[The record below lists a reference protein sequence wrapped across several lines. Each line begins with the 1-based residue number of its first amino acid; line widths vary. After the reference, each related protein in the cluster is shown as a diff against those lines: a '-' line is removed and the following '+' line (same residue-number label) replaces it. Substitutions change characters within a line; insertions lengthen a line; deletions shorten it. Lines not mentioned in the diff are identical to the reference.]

1 MAILYCIWW
10 FFYHM
15 GYTSAIFT
23 SALALTAACSAAFS
37 SMATE
42 KNLPPRSLGTT
53 RPTLKLKQWPANS
66 YMEFY
71 GVLNHNLWA
80 VTICTW
86 WNVVKSWTIQ
96 YYTSVLIQFLWLVMA
111 NCRQLPSTTMCFS
124 WITLGIA
131 TVDHRWPLFCH
142 KASRSISVNIY
153 PALCKYPQIATFH
166 AWMLFRIWDT
176 DLHSTRSDAWWSHG

>member
-1 MAILYCIWW
+1 MI
-10 FFYHM
+10 FYHM

-71 GVLNHNLWA
+71 GVLNHNLWGY
-80 VTICTW
+80 
-86 WNVVKSWTIQ
+86 NLYLVKCGEIMD
-96 YYTSVLIQFLWLVMA
+96 YTVLYLRFDPIFV
-111 NCRQLPSTTMCFS
+111 
-124 WITLGIA
+124 
-131 TVDHRWPLFCH
+131 
-142 KASRSISVNIY
+142 ASY
-153 PALCKYPQIATFH
+153 
-166 AWMLFRIWDT
+166 
-176 DLHSTRSDAWWSHG
+176 G